1 MKTVASIIVLVVMPL
16 GFFVLAAL
24 IAKRMLA
31 KLRRQRAARLQ
42 TPSASTQGDRTGH
55 LSAPSL
61 SSVEVERAAAT
72 PTS

>member
-1 MKTVASIIVLVVMPL
+1 MKTVASIVVLVVMPL

-24 IAKRMLA
+24 IVKRMLA
-31 KLRRQRAARLQ
+31 KHRRRRAARLQ

-55 LSAPSL
+55 LSALPLCSA
-61 SSVEVERAAAT
+61 EVERAAAT